1 MNKALELAERI
12 CHGLDWYE
20 FDYQTWCVDASR
32 ELRRLAAVEEA
43 ARNLA
48 KVKGRYHTEQAYKAL
63 QDALGETK

>member
-1 MNKALELAERI
+1 MSKALELADSLKEAWVSG
-12 CHGLDWYE
+12 HLSYDVA
-20 FDYQTWCVDASR
+20 DDAAA
-32 ELRRLAAVEEA
+32 ELRRLAAVEAA